1 MNKYPTFSKPT
12 DTEQLSGKGLDA
24 TICSSL
30 ARYLSE
36 QQDAAIRQAIN
47 NHLGREDWSLE
58 EVKPRLALCSYQGSE
73 IQTITMDGEPIMSIG
88 PVKMNTEERGR
99 STFLRATRGYKI
111 LNETNAKEHTT
122 PMDPKH

>member
-1 MNKYPTFSKPT
+1 MDKYPTFLKPT
-12 DTEQLSGKGLDA
+12 DAEQLSGKGLDE
-24 TICSSL
+24 TICLSL
-30 ARYLSE
+30 ARHLSE

-47 NHLGREDWSLE
+47 NHLKREDWSLE

-88 PVKMNTEERGR
+88 QVEMNTEERGR

-111 LNETNAKEHTT
+111 LNETNV
-122 PMDPKH
+122 

>member
-12 DTEQLSGKGLDA
+12 DAEQLSGKGLDA

-30 ARYLSE
+30 ARHLSE
-36 QQDAAIRQAIN
+36 QQDAGIRQAIN
-47 NHLGREDWSLE
+47 NHLGWEDWSLE

-73 IQTITMDGEPIMSIG
+73 LQTITMDGEPIMSIG
-88 PVKMNTEERGR
+88 PVEMNTEERGR

-111 LNETNAKEHTT
+111 LNETNAYS
-122 PMDPKH
+122 PDPP